1 MNQDIPFF
9 VDKNDVLIRRKE
21 ICLIEI
27 VIISYYFYRLF
38 PPQMY

>member
-1 MNQDIPFF
+1 MNHDIPFF
-9 VDKNDVLIRRKE
+9 VDKNDVLIRRKL

-38 PPQMY
+38 SPQMY